1 MGFKQSSAH
10 LMHAKQCLSRGSPLF
25 VYVTSK
31 KSFPVVS
38 KVDVMACTNVC
49 EANMDLA
56 GVVMNM

>member
-1 MGFKQSSAH
+1 
-10 LMHAKQCLSRGSPLF
+10 MHAKQCLSRGSPLF